1 MKIILENKYGKI
13 TLGGEGFNILSV
25 EGLGLLTKSYTTVKY
40 VNKGGQQTINVQHNS
55 RVITIGG
62 DVYTRDNDNME
73 KALKILSDDVWLTV
87 FSGTKKRKIYTKIKE
102 FTVYNKNGGY
112 SGFTLQLEADSPYFN
127 DLAQDVNT
135 IYGRKNLITGEF
147 TLPCVFTERTNGK
160 TVVNKGGL
168 KTYPK
173 IVLYDIGFNGKYETE
188 KTITLVN
195 ETTGKS
201 VTFDYETTSGE
212 VITVDFDKRTIES
225 NYAGDILNVLALEN
239 YLSEFCLEEGENFIN
254 IINNTS
260 REISPVCFHDNN
272 YNECI

>member
-1 MKIILENKYGKI
+1 MKMIMENRYGKI
-13 TLGGEGFNILSV
+13 TLGKDGFNILSA

-40 VNKGGQQTINVQHNS
+40 VSRGGQHTINVHHDS

-62 DVYTRDNDNME
+62 DVYTRDNNNLE
-73 KALKILSDDVWLTV
+73 KALRILSDDVWLTV
-87 FSGTKKRKIYTKIKE
+87 VSGTKKRKIYTKIKE

-112 SGFTLQLEADSPYFN
+112 SGFTLQLEADSPYFK

-135 IYGRKNLITGEF
+135 VYGRKHLVSGEI

-160 TVVNKGGL
+160 TVVNKGCL

-173 IVLYDIGFNGKYETE
+173 IVLYDIGFNGRYESE

-201 VTFDYETTSGE
+201 VTFEYETAAGE
-212 VITVDFDKRTIES
+212 IITVDFDKRTVSS
-225 NYAGDILNVLALEN
+225 NYTGDILNSLALEN
-239 YLSEFCLEEGENFIN
+239 YLSEFALEEGENFIN